1 MIKSIPTFAK
11 AAAGKAALAVVAMMA
26 AGVFG
31 DTGRVHAT
39 APDGGA
45 AGAVKVTVNYKGAG
59 TVDGSH
65 RVWVWLFSSPDI
77 GPASMPIAQ
86 MSVEKNGE
94 TATFEV
100 GDDRVWIAVAFDEKG
115 VMTGNEPPPSGSPIG
130 IYAASTGAP
139 EPVSPGAKGAIVLTF
154 DDSQRMP

>member
-1 MIKSIPTFAK
+1 MMKSIATFAR
-11 AAAGKAALAVVAMMA
+11 AMAGPAALAVVVLMA

-31 DTGRVHAT
+31 DTVRVHAA
-39 APDGGA
+39 APDGAA
-45 AGAVKVTVNYKGAG
+45 AGAVKVTVNYKGGG

-77 GPASMPIAQ
+77 GPGSMPLAQ

-115 VMTGNEPPPSGSPIG
+115 VMAGNEPPPSGSPIG
-130 IYAASTGAP
+130 IYAAGTGAP
-139 EPVSPGAKGAIVLTF
+139 EAVSPGPKGAVVMTF